1 MLYKN
6 KIKSSKGSITLY
18 VLISMMFFLAIIF
31 GIYANTSN
39 KSKMQEKRIEKLQK
53 EYKQEDI
60 NDLYNKIR

>member
-6 KIKSSKGSITLY
+6 KIKSSKGSIIIY
-18 VLISMMFFLAIIF
+18 VIISMMFFLAIIF